1 VAPPCTA
8 ALQALLAL
16 YSGMVR
22 VQEAIDSDLS
32 PALNNAALRA
42 LAACKVHSLHL
53 RPVSHA
59 LTLLQGL
66 PTSAAVIASAA
77 LRRREGLARDVR
89 RELSECLQ
97 SLQVG
102 NADENGVDGA
112 TGQGSSECGGGGAGE
127 EYFSVEDDMFTFTDE
142 PCDVR
147 FMGWHCCGRTLWC
160 DKSMPMHALSPCFL
174 ST

>member
-1 VAPPCTA
+1 M
-8 ALQALLAL
+8 L
-16 YSGMVR
+16 R
-22 VQEAIDSDLS
+22 VQEACDTDLS

-42 LAACKVHSLHL
+42 LAACKVLRSQLH
-53 RPVSHA
+53 PVSRA
-59 LTLLQGL
+59 PLTLPQGL

-102 NADENGVDGA
+102 NADESGVDGA
-112 TGQGSSECGGGGAGE
+112 TGQGASGCGGGGAGE
-127 EYFSVEDDMFTFTDE
+127 EYFSVEDDMFTVTDE

-147 FMGWHCCGRTLWC
+147 FMGCDCCGCTLW
-160 DKSMPMHALSPCFL
+160 SQAPS
-174 ST
+174 